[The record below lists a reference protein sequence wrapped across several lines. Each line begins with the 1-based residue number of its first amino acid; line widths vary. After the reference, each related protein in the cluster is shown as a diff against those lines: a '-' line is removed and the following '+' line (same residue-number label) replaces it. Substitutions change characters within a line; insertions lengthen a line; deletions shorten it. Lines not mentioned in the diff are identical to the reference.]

1 MSSNIFKQGWPYLA
15 LLLAHIIWGI
25 NFVVVKLT
33 LQEIPPMTLAFLR
46 FSLATLFLLP
56 FIIISNEPPWTNFCK
71 LFHFLPKVKASQET
85 QFDVLEGKTAKY
97 IQKED
102 LPKIVMVSVL
112 VAGINIALFFAGLA
126 KTDVIS
132 ASVLTMIIPVASVI
146 VGWTILKEKIYV
158 VNIFGVLA
166 GLAGT
171 IAVLGIPLISI
182 GAGSSGD
189 TMIGNLFIILA
200 SLSWVAGALFSKQL
214 LQKYSTLTITTMIFV
229 LGTIIFLIPAINEL
243 LQNPG
248 WYQHVTFLGIFG
260 VFFMTLASSISAFF
274 LFEWGLDQLG
284 VVKADLF
291 QYIEPLIAIS
301 LGILILGEKLRFS
314 FVIGTV
320 LIVLG
325 VYWTTLGKIS
335 HKHHKA
341 HRH

>member
-1 MSSNIFKQGWPYLA
+1 MSSITLKKAWPYIA
-15 LLLAHIIWGI
+15 LILAHAIWGI
-25 NFVVVKLT
+25 NFVIVKLT

-56 FIIISNEPPWTNFCK
+56 FVIISNEPPWTNFCK
-71 LFHFLPKVKASQET
+71 LFHFLPRVKASQKSK
-85 QFDVLEGKTAKY
+85 FDAQEGRTARY

-102 LPKIVMVSVL
+102 LPKIVLVSVL
-112 VAGINIALFFAGLA
+112 VAGINIAFFLAGLA

-132 ASVLTMIIPVASVI
+132 ASVLTMIVPVASVI

-166 GLAGT
+166 GIAGT

-182 GAGSSGD
+182 GAGISGD
-189 TMIGNLFIILA
+189 AMIGNILIILS

-214 LQKYSTLTITTMIFV
+214 LQKYSTLTITTMIFL
-229 LGTIIFLIPAINEL
+229 LGTITFLIPAINEL

-248 WYQHVTFLGIFG
+248 WYQHITFLGIFG
-260 VFFMTLASSISAFF
+260 ILYMTLASSISAFF

-284 VVKADLF
+284 VIKADLF

-314 FVIGTV
+314 FVIGAV
-320 LIVLG
+320 LIILG
-325 VYWTTLGKIS
+325 VYWTTMGKAS

-341 HRH
+341 HRN